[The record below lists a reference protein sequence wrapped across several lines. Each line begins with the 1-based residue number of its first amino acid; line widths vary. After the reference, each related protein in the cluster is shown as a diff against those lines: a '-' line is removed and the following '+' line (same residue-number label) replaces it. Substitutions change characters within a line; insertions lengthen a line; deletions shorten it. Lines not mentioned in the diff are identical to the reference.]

1 MPRNGDTGLT
11 ATRGRTVPPCRKG
24 PSSHTGRMPTPRL
37 PHPLARRRLT
47 WLRPGKPKPAAPWAS
62 APAAPAAGTGA
73 GPSPVQSHG
82 QHSADAQL
90 GPSRLLRQ
98 GPQAQEKGQPFGPAT
113 PQQGVLS
120 RCQPQGAGAAQSA
133 GLAQQQALFRLSG
146 RMQHAHRAPRLPA
159 PEMEV
164 RRSGEIFQP
173 GRKMPRHRD
182 SLPCRGQ
189 GAEQQR
195 GVFRLRHPALP
206 DHAPCPAS
214 FWTISC
220 PMTKA

>member
-1 MPRNGDTGLT
+1 MPRNGDAGLT

-24 PSSHTGRMPTPRL
+24 PSARTGRMPTPRL
-37 PHPLARRRLT
+37 PHPLARLQ
-47 WLRPGKPKPAAPWAS
+47 PVASWAS

-73 GPSPVQSHG
+73 GPSPHPEPRPAQRRRATRPVPAPPAGPPGTGKRPGLRPGNSPAG
-82 QHSADAQL
+82 RARPLSAAEGRCSPKRRPRPAA
-90 GPSRLLRQ
+90 GPL
-98 GPQAQEKGQPFGPAT
+98 PA
-113 PQQGVLS
+113 
-120 RCQPQGAGAAQSA
+120 
-133 GLAQQQALFRLSG
+133 G

>member
-1 MPRNGDTGLT
+1 
-11 ATRGRTVPPCRKG
+11 
-24 PSSHTGRMPTPRL
+24 
-37 PHPLARRRLT
+37 
-47 WLRPGKPKPAAPWAS
+47 
-62 APAAPAAGTGA
+62 
-73 GPSPVQSHG
+73 
-82 QHSADAQL
+82 
-90 GPSRLLRQ
+90 
-98 GPQAQEKGQPFGPAT
+98 
-113 PQQGVLS
+113 
-120 RCQPQGAGAAQSA
+120 
-133 GLAQQQALFRLSG
+133 
-146 RMQHAHRAPRLPA
+146 
-159 PEMEV
+159 MEV

-173 GRKMPRHRD
+173 GRKMPLRRD